1 MNNSSFPAAVLWDMD
16 GTLIDSEPYWLASE
30 SAFAA
35 AHGSNWGHDDGLGVI
50 GMSLY
55 ESSKLLKER
64 VGSQLEP
71 QQIIDQITDGVLS
84 QLERAIPWR
93 PGARELLKLLRDNNV
108 KTALVTG
115 SMHRMA
121 QKVAEQIG
129 FEGFDVIVGGDD
141 VVKGKPHPE
150 SYLKAASMLGVDP
163 THCVAFEDSLTG
175 ITAAEA
181 AGTKAV
187 GIAHIVEIPMS
198 EGRILWPT
206 LEGVSMNDL
215 RALFQ

>member
-1 MNNSSFPAAVLWDMD
+1 MNNSHLPAAVLWDMD

-30 SAFAA
+30 SAFAS
-35 AHGSNWGHDDGLGVI
+35 AHDSNWGHDDGLGVI

-55 ESSKLLKER
+55 ESSKLLKDR
-64 VGSQLEP
+64 VGSSLET
-71 QQIIDQITDGVLS
+71 QQIIDQITDGVLL
-84 QLERAIPWR
+84 QLEKLIPWR
-93 PGARELLKLLRDNNV
+93 PGARELLRLLKENKI

-121 QKVAEQIG
+121 QKVADQIG
-129 FEGFDVIVGGDD
+129 FEAFDVIIGGDD
-141 VVKGKPHPE
+141 VVKGKPNPE
-150 SYLKAASMLGVDP
+150 SYLTAAHMLGVDP

-206 LEGVSMNDL
+206 LEGVSINDL
-215 RALFQ
+215 RALFS

>member
-1 MNNSSFPAAVLWDMD
+1 MNNYSLPSAVLWDMD

-30 SAFAA
+30 SAFAE
-35 AHGSNWGHDDGLGVI
+35 AHDSNWGHDDGLGVI

-64 VGSQLEP
+64 VGSSLET
-71 QQIIDQITDGVLS
+71 QEIIDQVTDGVLLR
-84 QLERAIPWR
+84 LEKEIPWR
-93 PGARELLKLLRDNNV
+93 PGARELLKLLRDNNI

-121 QKVAEQIG
+121 QKVVEQIG
-129 FEGFDVIVGGDD
+129 FDAFDVILGGDD
-141 VVKGKPHPE
+141 VVRGKPHPE
-150 SYLKAASMLGVDP
+150 SYLTAAKMLGVDP
-163 THCVAFEDSLTG
+163 ANCVAFEDSLTG

-206 LEGVSMNDL
+206 LEGVSLEDL
-215 RALFQ
+215 RALFS

>member
-1 MNNSSFPAAVLWDMD
+1 MKNSSFPAAVLWDMD

-35 AHGSNWGHDDGLGVI
+35 AQDSNWGQDDGLGVI

-64 VGSQLEP
+64 VGSSLEP

-84 QLERAIPWR
+84 QLEQAIPWR
-93 PGARELLKLLRDNNV
+93 PGARELLKLLKDNNV

-121 QKVAEQIG
+121 QMVAEQIG
-129 FEGFDVIVGGDD
+129 FEAFDVILGGDD

-150 SYLKAASMLGVDP
+150 SYLTAASMLGVDP

-175 ITAAEA
+175 ITSAEA

-187 GIAHIVEIPMS
+187 GIAHIVEIPMV
-198 EGRILWPT
+198 ENRILWPT
-206 LEGVSMNDL
+206 LEGVQMNDL
-215 RALFQ
+215 RALFS

>member
-1 MNNSSFPAAVLWDMD
+1 MNNSSLPSAVLWDMD

-30 SAFAA
+30 SAFAE
-35 AHGSNWGHDDGLGVI
+35 AHDSNWGLDDGLGVI

-64 VGSQLEP
+64 VGSSLEP
-71 QQIIDQITDGVLS
+71 QEIIDQVTDGVLLR
-84 QLERAIPWR
+84 LEKEIPWR
-93 PGARELLKLLRDNNV
+93 PGARELLKLLRGNNI

-129 FEGFDVIVGGDD
+129 FDAFDVILGGDD
-141 VVKGKPHPE
+141 VVRGKPHPE
-150 SYLKAASMLGVDP
+150 SYLTAAKMLGVDP
-163 THCVAFEDSLTG
+163 ANCVAFEDSLTG

-206 LEGVSMNDL
+206 LEGVSLEDL
-215 RALFQ
+215 RALFS

>member
-1 MNNSSFPAAVLWDMD
+1 MIISSFPAAVLWDMD

-35 AHGSNWGHDDGLGVI
+35 AHDSNWGHDDGLGVI

-64 VGSQLEP
+64 VGSSLEP
-71 QQIIDQITDGVLS
+71 QQIIDHITDGVLS
-84 QLERAIPWR
+84 QLEQSIPWR

-121 QKVAEQIG
+121 KKVADQIG
-129 FEGFDVIVGGDD
+129 FEAFDVIVGGDD

-150 SYLKAASMLGVDP
+150 SYLKAASMLR
-163 THCVAFEDSLTG
+163 S
-175 ITAAEA
+175 
-181 AGTKAV
+181 
-187 GIAHIVEIPMS
+187 
-198 EGRILWPT
+198 
-206 LEGVSMNDL
+206 
-215 RALFQ
+215 

>member
-1 MNNSSFPAAVLWDMD
+1 
-16 GTLIDSEPYWLASE
+16 
-30 SAFAA
+30 
-35 AHGSNWGHDDGLGVI
+35 
-50 GMSLY
+50 MSLY

-64 VGSQLEP
+64 VGSNLEP

-84 QLERAIPWR
+84 QLEREIPWR

-141 VVKGKPHPE
+141 VLKGKPHPE

-187 GIAHIVEIPMS
+187 GVAHIVEIPKS

-215 RALFQ
+215 RALFE

>member
-35 AHGSNWGHDDGLGVI
+35 AHDSTWGQDDGLGVI

-55 ESSKLLKER
+55 ESSKLIKER
-64 VGSQLEP
+64 VGSSLDP

-84 QLERAIPWR
+84 QLERSIPWR

-121 QKVAEQIG
+121 KKVADQIG
-129 FEGFDVIVGGDD
+129 FEAFDVIIGGDD
-141 VVKGKPHPE
+141 VVMGKPHPE
-150 SYLKAASMLGVDP
+150 SYLKAASILGVDP
-163 THCVAFEDSLTG
+163 THCVALEDSLTG

-181 AGTKAV
+181 AGTKAI
-187 GIAHIVEIPMS
+187 GIAHIVPIPAA

-206 LEGVSMNDL
+206 LEGVEMDDL
-215 RALFQ
+215 RALFS

>member
-35 AHGSNWGHDDGLGVI
+35 AHDSTWGQDDGLGVI

-55 ESSKLLKER
+55 ESSKLIKER
-64 VGSQLEP
+64 VGSSLEP

-84 QLERAIPWR
+84 QLERSIPWR

-121 QKVAEQIG
+121 KKVADQIG
-129 FEGFDVIVGGDD
+129 FEAFDVIIGGDD
-141 VVKGKPHPE
+141 VVMGKPHPE
-150 SYLKAASMLGVDP
+150 SYLKAASILGVDP
-163 THCVAFEDSLTG
+163 THCVALEDSLTG

-181 AGTKAV
+181 AGTKAI
-187 GIAHIVEIPMS
+187 GIAHIVAIPAA

-206 LEGVSMNDL
+206 LEGVEMDDL
-215 RALFQ
+215 RALFS

>member
-1 MNNSSFPAAVLWDMD
+1 MTNSPFPAAVLWDMD

-35 AHGSNWGHDDGLGVI
+35 AHDSKWGQDDGLGVI

-64 VGSQLEP
+64 VGSSLEP

-84 QLERAIPWR
+84 QLEQAIPWR
-93 PGARELLKLLRDNNV
+93 PGARELLKLLKDNNV

-121 QKVAEQIG
+121 QMVAEQIG
-129 FEGFDVIVGGDD
+129 FEAFDVILGGDD

-150 SYLKAASMLGVDP
+150 SYLTAASMLGVDP

-187 GIAHIVEIPMS
+187 GIAHIVEIPMV
-198 EGRILWPT
+198 ENRILWPT
-206 LEGVSMNDL
+206 LEGVQMNDL
-215 RALFQ
+215 RALFS

>member
-1 MNNSSFPAAVLWDMD
+1 MIKTDLPAAVLWDMD

-35 AHGSNWGHDDGLGVI
+35 AHDSNWGHDDGLGVI

-64 VGSQLEP
+64 VGSPLEP
-71 QQIIDQITDGVLS
+71 QQIIDQITDGVLQ
-84 QLERAIPWR
+84 QLEQSIPWR
-93 PGARELLKLLRDNNV
+93 PGARELLKLLKENNV
-108 KTALVTG
+108 RTALVTG

-121 QKVAEQIG
+121 QKVADQIG
-129 FEGFDVIVGGDD
+129 FDAFDVIIGGDD

-150 SYLKAASMLGVDP
+150 SYLKAASMLGVEP
-163 THCVAFEDSLTG
+163 THCIAFEDSLTG

-181 AGTKAV
+181 AGTKAIGV
-187 GIAHIVEIPMS
+187 AHIVEIPMS
-198 EGRILWPT
+198 EGRTLWPT
-206 LEGVSMNDL
+206 LEGVSMNQL
-215 RALFQ
+215 RALFE

>member
-1 MNNSSFPAAVLWDMD
+1 MKNLPAAVLWDMD
-16 GTLIDSEPYWLASE
+16 GTIIDSEPYWLASE
-30 SAFAA
+30 SEFAA
-35 AHGSNWGHDDGLGVI
+35 SYDSSWGHDDGLGVI

-55 ESSKLLKER
+55 ESSKILKER
-64 VGSQLEP
+64 VGSPLEP

-84 QLERAIPWR
+84 QLERKIPWR
-93 PGARELLKLLRDNNV
+93 PGARELLQLLKANNV

-129 FEGFDVIVGGDD
+129 FNAFDVIVGGDD
-141 VVKGKPHPE
+141 VLNGKPHPD
-150 SYLKAASMLGVDP
+150 SYLLAAQMLGVEATD
-163 THCVAFEDSLTG
+163 CVAFEDSLTG

-187 GIAHIVEIPMS
+187 GIPHIVDIPMA
-198 EGRILWPT
+198 EGRTLWPT
-206 LEGVSMNDL
+206 LEGVTMSEL
-215 RALFQ
+215 KALFT

>member
-1 MNNSSFPAAVLWDMD
+1 MNSLNFPAAVLWDMD

-35 AHGSNWGHDDGLGVI
+35 AHGSSWGQDDGLGVI

-55 ESSKLLKER
+55 ESSKLLKAR
-64 VGSQLEP
+64 VGSPLEP
-71 QQIIDQITDGVLS
+71 QQIIDEVTDGVL
-84 QLERAIPWR
+84 QRLEQSIPWR
-93 PGARELLKLLRDNNV
+93 PGARELLELLRDNNV

-121 QKVAEQIG
+121 KKVADRIG
-129 FEGFDVIVGGDD
+129 FEAFDVIVGGDD
-141 VVKGKPHPE
+141 VTKGKPHPE
-150 SYLKAASMLGVDP
+150 SYLVAAEMLGVDP

-206 LEGVSMNDL
+206 LENVKMDDL
-215 RALFQ
+215 QALFR

>member
-1 MNNSSFPAAVLWDMD
+1 MNNSPLPSAVLWDMD

-30 SAFAA
+30 SAFAM
-35 AHGSNWGHDDGLGVI
+35 AHDSTWGHDDGLGVI

-55 ESSKLLKER
+55 ESSKLLKAR
-64 VGSQLEP
+64 VGSSLEP
-71 QQIIDQITDGVLS
+71 QQIIDQITDGVLQ
-84 QLERAIPWR
+84 QLEQAIPWR

-121 QKVAEQIG
+121 QQVADQIG
-129 FEGFDVIVGGDD
+129 FDAFDVIVGGDD
-141 VVKGKPHPE
+141 VINGKPHPE
-150 SYLKAASMLGVDP
+150 SYLMAAKMLGVEP
-163 THCVAFEDSLTG
+163 TECVAFEDSLTG

-187 GIAHIVEIPMS
+187 GIPHIVEIPMT
-198 EGRILWPT
+198 EGRVLWPT
-206 LEGVSMNDL
+206 LEGVSMGKL
-215 RALFQ
+215 RELFS

>member
-1 MNNSSFPAAVLWDMD
+1 MNNSSLPAAVLWDMD

-35 AHGSNWGHDDGLGVI
+35 AHDSNWGDEDGLGVI

-55 ESSKLLKER
+55 ESSKLLKAR
-64 VGSQLEP
+64 VGSTLEP
-71 QQIIDQITDGVLS
+71 QQIIDQITDGVLQ
-84 QLERAIPWR
+84 QLEQSIPWR
-93 PGARELLKLLRDNNV
+93 PGARELLKLLKDNNI

-121 QKVAEQIG
+121 QKVADQIG
-129 FEGFDVIVGGDD
+129 FDAFDVIVGGDD
-141 VVKGKPHPE
+141 VIKGKPHPE
-150 SYLKAASMLGVDP
+150 SYLLAAKMLGVDP
-163 THCVAFEDSLTG
+163 TDCVAFEDSLTG

-187 GIAHIVEIPMS
+187 GIPHIVEIPMS

-206 LEGVSMNDL
+206 LEGVTL
-215 RALFQ
+215 TKLKGLFL

>member
-1 MNNSSFPAAVLWDMD
+1 MNKLRLPAAVLWDMD

-35 AHGSNWGHDDGLGVI
+35 AHDSNWGHDDGLGVI

-55 ESSKLLKER
+55 ESSRLLKER
-64 VGSQLEP
+64 VGSSLEP

-84 QLERAIPWR
+84 QLEVEIPWR
-93 PGARELLKLLRDNNV
+93 PGARELLILLKENNI

-121 QKVAEQIG
+121 EKVADQIG
-129 FEGFDVIVGGDD
+129 FPAFDVIVGGDD
-141 VVKGKPHPE
+141 VSKGKPNPD
-150 SYLKAASMLGVDP
+150 SYLLAAQMLGVDP
-163 THCVAFEDSLTG
+163 TDCVAFEDSLTG

-187 GIAHIVEIPMS
+187 GIPHIVEIPTA

-206 LEGVSMNDL
+206 LAGVTLEDL
-215 RALFQ
+215 RGLF